1 MPEFR
6 SSAQVGSR
14 PPNALPHWSDMIG
27 KSAPPTRGD
36 GAAALV
42 AIAGMM
48 ARHLP
53 LDERT
58 ALRFLMQMEADE
70 TDAPLN

>member
-1 MPEFR
+1 
-6 SSAQVGSR
+6 
-14 PPNALPHWSDMIG
+14 MIG